1 MRFQRR
7 SNTAAGGDW
16 REAPKIYYRR
26 RSGGRLISGSWTGVV
41 TPEPQ
46 SLRSTERPPVLA
58 QPAANVTV
66 NPTSADTGVCDAL
79 VVAAFSWHL
88 EIAAEICLSEVEKG
102 RRVGFAFLDISNADE
117 FPVDGIFASTI
128 YALQHAARLRKVE
141 VYEKLLHSHGVT
153 IIDVSAAHPEV
164 LLSTERLGIDSAESL
179 REFRS
184 AGAALGIGALSSLIH
199 RTADLDPDV
208 ATCRRMTDRLL
219 TSARQ
224 AFDITTGLIREFA
237 PSTVY
242 VYNGRLACTKG
253 IAEAARLAATDLRY
267 YEISRNPKR
276 YYLSSRPPW
285 STDNAREILRLSW
298 EQAAED
304 REATALRYFTPD
316 RGGVPLIDRKFRQ
329 AQDPGRSIPP
339 NGRRRIVYF
348 VSSIDEYAAVED
360 GVEHPVFDSQ
370 RAAVEWLADW
380 VAARP
385 DIELVIRVHPRM
397 VRLSRRERQWWA
409 SHSADNVTV
418 LPAESAVDSYALAAS
433 ADRVV
438 CYHSSLAVEATYTGK
453 VSILVGDADYRGLD
467 CVYEPHTV
475 AEFEAMLTDRS
486 LQPKPRENCLPYGYS
501 RLTWGTPFRYYVPR
515 SHSEGTF
522 FGEQI
527 APASKGTFPAR
538 ATVKVLV
545 TIDAL
550 IRSLRVRLRR

>member
-1 MRFQRR
+1 M
-7 SNTAAGGDW
+7 
-16 REAPKIYYRR
+16 
-26 RSGGRLISGSWTGVV
+26 
-41 TPEPQ
+41 
-46 SLRSTERPPVLA
+46 LRSAERSPALAKPP
-58 QPAANVTV
+58 PKVTV
-66 NPTSADTGVCDAL
+66 NPTSANHTSADTGVCDAL

-102 RRVGFAFLDISNADE
+102 RRVGFAFLDICNPDE
-117 FPVDGIFASTI
+117 FPLDGIFASAI
-128 YALQHAARLRKVE
+128 YALQHAGRLRKVE
-141 VYEKLLHSHGVT
+141 AYEKLLHSRGVT
-153 IIDVSAAHPEV
+153 VMNVSAAHPEV
-164 LLSTERLGIDSAESL
+164 VFSSARLGIHSAGRL
-179 REFRS
+179 REFRT

-208 ATCRRMTDRLL
+208 ASHRRLTDRLL

-253 IAEAARLAATDLRY
+253 IAEAARLATTDLRY

-276 YYLSSRPPW
+276 YHLSSRPPW
-285 STDNAREILRLSW
+285 STDNAREMLRLSW
-298 EQAAED
+298 EQAGDD
-304 REATALRYFTPD
+304 RDGTALRYFTPD

-329 AQDPGRSIPP
+329 GQDPGQSIPA

-370 RAAVEWLADW
+370 RAAVDWLAAW

-397 VRLSRRERQWWA
+397 DRLSKRERQWWA

-438 CYHSSLAVEATYTGK
+438 CYHSSLAVEATFTGK

-475 AEFEAMLTDRS
+475 AEFEAMLTDLS

-501 RLTWGTPFRYYVPR
+501 RLTWGTPFRYYAPG
-515 SHSEGTF
+515 SDSEGTF

-527 APASKGTFPAR
+527 APVSPGTFSAR
-538 ATVKVLV
+538 ATVKALV
-545 TIDAL
+545 TVDAL
-550 IRSLRVRLRR
+550 IRSLRARLQR